1 MESSK
6 KYLKYAATDISDK
19 KQVRIDLLFE
29 RVQDIFVFASEDA
42 RRLLKENF
50 SPSGEESEEE
60 AKEKDE
66 VVGDLEQ
73 KFLAEREEKTKGGP
87 AGKAAVDPVPSFS
100 AGLKGKPCRSED
112 TTLSSR
118 MTRSL
123 GFRRSE
129 TL

>member
-1 MESSK
+1 MIYSIID
-6 KYLKYAATDISDK
+6 DILPSNDG
-19 KQVRIDLLFE
+19 
-29 RVQDIFVFASEDA
+29 DIGDG
-42 RRLLKENF
+42 LLKENF

-73 KFLAEREEKTKGGP
+73 KFLAEKEEKTKGGP

-112 TTLSSR
+112 TTLSTR

-123 GFRRSE
+123 WFCSQRPFWE
-129 TL
+129 EHKITV

>member
-1 MESSK
+1 MIYSIID
-6 KYLKYAATDISDK
+6 DILPSNDG
-19 KQVRIDLLFE
+19 DLG
-29 RVQDIFVFASEDA
+29 DG
-42 RRLLKENF
+42 LLKENF

-73 KFLAEREEKTKGGP
+73 KFLAEKEEKTKGGP
-87 AGKAAVDPVPSFS
+87 AGKAALDPVPSFS

-112 TTLSSR
+112 TTLSTR

-123 GFRRSE
+123 RFCPSE
-129 TL
+129 TLWGKT